1 MTSSDPTLLLIPPG
15 FSRHHDRDCVAGL
28 DRLNSACYRYD
39 MIEVRSFEALAG
51 GFARLEIGCRL
62 SVGQGLHVRDDA
74 SAKLAKVFLGEIGPL
89 QNLDW
94 LAAESQLN
102 DLILLS

>member
-1 MTSSDPTLLLIPPG
+1 
-15 FSRHHDRDCVAGL
+15 
-28 DRLNSACYRYD
+28 

-62 SVGQGLHVRDDA
+62 SGGQGLHVRDDA